1 MWHDTV
7 QITNFYADNTSAHH
21 EAVERDLPD
30 ESLPGEA
37 IAQLDSEPQLV
48 QGLSPSCV
56 LYTSEATTSTSTPST
71 ALQGGSR
78 PAGLLRE
85 ETTTPRRQA
94 TQLNKPSDEL
104 EARLRA
110 VAAEDGRKQQEHL
123 FKMQLLRAERRHK
136 AALYKQKLENAKM
149 KSTLLQLKIQK
160 LQKSTE

>member
-1 MWHDTV
+1 MGHDTV

-56 LYTSEATTSTSTPST
+56 LYTSEATT

-136 AALYKQKLENAKM
+136 AALYKQKLENAKL